1 MCFPVSIFAVTR
13 PLFIDTL
20 KRGRCIR
27 RGGSA
32 STGRSESLGSLVF
45 DSRIPCGIA
54 PQRAWFSE
62 EITESMTLTIHPTAI
77 VSPTVELSEDIAIG
91 PYCVLDGAI
100 RIGAGTRLISH
111 VSVSG
116 NTTIG
121 KRCTIYPFASLG
133 HPPQDRRYRGEPVSL
148 IIGDD
153 NIIREYVTMHA
164 GTADGS
170 QVTRVGNSCFF
181 MVGAHVAHDCKVGNH
196 VVLANHA
203 TLGGHVEVG
212 DHVFIGGLSAIHQFA
227 RIGKHAMV
235 SGAAGI
241 QRSVIPYGMAIGFGA
256 SLDGLNFVGLKRR
269 GFSRSA
275 IQTLRRVFSR
285 LFRDS
290 DGTMAERIE
299 QITEENADSPE
310 VKELIAFIAENEE
323 SGRGLCMPKS
333 RTLASTGKSESA
345 TKDVAQDEP
354 RMAARIRTGIITEG
368 GQ

>member
-1 MCFPVSIFAVTR
+1 
-13 PLFIDTL
+13 
-20 KRGRCIR
+20 
-27 RGGSA
+27 
-32 STGRSESLGSLVF
+32 
-45 DSRIPCGIA
+45 
-54 PQRAWFSE
+54 
-62 EITESMTLTIHPTAI
+62 
-77 VSPTVELSEDIAIG
+77 
-91 PYCVLDGAI
+91 
-100 RIGAGTRLISH
+100 
-111 VSVSG
+111 VSG

-148 IIGDD
+148 VIGDD

-164 GTADGS
+164 GTPDGS
-170 QVTRVGNSCFF
+170 QVTTVGSNCFF

-196 VVLANHA
+196 VILANHA

-241 QRSVIPYGMAIGFGA
+241 QHSVIPFGMAIGFGA

-299 QITEENADSPE
+299 QITAEHADSPE
-310 VKELIAFIAENEE
+310 VKEVVAFIAENEH
-323 SGRGLCMPKS
+323 SGRALCLPKS
-333 RTLASTGKSESA
+333 RTLVAAGKGAATKSE
-345 TKDVAQDEP
+345 TAQEEP
-354 RMAARIRTGIITEG
+354 RLSSRTRSGIITEG